1 MKIGPHD
8 LKTLPAAIAGERN
21 KTLPGAGTPP
31 GAAAEASASVDLSAS
46 ASLRAQG
53 RGEVAFDQA
62 KVDRM
67 TVAIREGTYK
77 VDAGAIADKLIANA
91 EELLGRTRR

>member
-8 LKTLPAAIAGERN
+8 LKTAAVPIAGERN
-21 KTLPGAGTPP
+21 KTLPGASTPP
-31 GAAAEASASVDLSAS
+31 GATEASATVDLSAS
-46 ASLRAQG
+46 ASLRTQG

-77 VDAGAIADKLIANA
+77 VNAGAIADKLIANA
-91 EELLGRTRR
+91 EELLVRTQR